1 MNKELKSLLFISTG
15 LFLIFVLIFN
25 LYTYNAARFIPK
37 LAKQA
42 KSLTKIDFAPLISTV
57 PRKIGHIL
65 RSITLLLN
73 WSPSNK
79 QKEF

>member
-25 LYTYNAARFIPK
+25 LYTYNAARFIP
-37 LAKQA
+37 QA
-42 KSLTKIDFAPLISTV
+42 SVKFLTKIDLVPLISTV
-57 PRKIGHIL
+57 PLKIGHTL
-65 RSITLLLN
+65 RSITLLLS